1 MFNQVEN
8 EVELK
13 PGTRNHKG
21 FFMKE
26 GSYKLVDV
34 DQLGWALICNS
45 HSLCYYVDPDDIETL
60 TASKLGV

>member
-13 PGTRNHKG
+13 PGT
-21 FFMKE
+21 
-26 GSYKLVDV
+26 
-34 DQLGWALICNS
+34 LICNS